1 MADKVIDVSPDPYAV
16 WKMQKRNIWM
26 VDQSN
31 VVIAVWDGKK
41 SGGTYNCIKY
51 AVGKG
56 LPVLVIHPT
65 LLTETWYNA

>member
-1 MADKVIDVSPDPYAV
+1 MSQDPYAV

-31 VVIAVWDGKK
+31 VVVAVWNGEK

-51 AVGKG
+51 AIEKKK
-56 LPVLVIHPT
+56 PVLVIHPT
-65 LLTETWYNA
+65 LLTETWY